1 MLKENGCQESFIG
14 KVFKR
19 ITNNHSLSQSQQ
31 QTKVTEIQ
39 EEETRMSKNLPDGDD
54 TIEKLRRILRSL
66 KIRSILYPENTFRKL
81 LCKPKNGMATESKIN
96 IAYDIDCSNCEAIFF
111 RKSKPYLNS
120 CSHEHKRSAKNC
132 DCEKNETAKHCRE
145 AGIKRKLLIGK
156 IG

>member
-66 KIRSILYPENTFRKL
+66 KTLFANYFVNRKMEWLQKAKLISLMILTVV
-81 LCKPKNGMATESKIN
+81 
-96 IAYDIDCSNCEAIFF
+96 
-111 RKSKPYLNS
+111 
-120 CSHEHKRSAKNC
+120 
-132 DCEKNETAKHCRE
+132 TAKQSSSVNLNR
-145 AGIKRKLLIGK
+145 I
-156 IG
+156 